1 MQYFVPLKLLDVINT
16 VLSPLTKFYRM
27 EVKFLHVTHTVTLV
41 SQEFLFD
48 GSQALAVPLLQVPCH
63 PPAVGE
69 LHMAEFTT
77 KQFAIF

>member
-16 VLSPLTKFYRM
+16 VLSPLTKCYRM

-41 SQEFLFD
+41 SPRILSD

-63 PPAVGE
+63 SPAVGE
-69 LHMAEFTT
+69 LHIAEFTT
-77 KQFAIF
+77 KRFAIL